1 MGKQNTS
8 QEKPPMG
15 ETEIFQNG
23 REQKLGICRR
33 LQESRQKR
41 KDKAGTISRH
51 PILRYRKV
59 KAEMNPFDPEWQE
72 YMTWKLRAKRELT
85 KGKTSRKAS

>member
-1 MGKQNTS
+1 MGKQKTS

-15 ETEIFQNG
+15 KTEIFQNG
-23 REQKLGICRR
+23 RSRNWVFAADFKKADKKERIRLEQLADI
-33 LQESRQKR
+33 
-41 KDKAGTISRH
+41 

>member
-1 MGKQNTS
+1 
-8 QEKPPMG
+8 MG

-33 LQESRQKR
+33 LQESRQKER
-41 KDKAGTISRH
+41 IRLEQLADI

-72 YMTWKLRAKRELT
+72 YMMWKLRAKRELT

>member
-1 MGKQNTS
+1 MYNLQDLNAAS
-8 QEKPPMG
+8 PE
-15 ETEIFQNG
+15 ELLEIAKTFDIKKADKKE
-23 REQKLGICRR
+23 RRR
-33 LQESRQKR
+33 LEQLA
-41 KDKAGTISRH
+41 DI